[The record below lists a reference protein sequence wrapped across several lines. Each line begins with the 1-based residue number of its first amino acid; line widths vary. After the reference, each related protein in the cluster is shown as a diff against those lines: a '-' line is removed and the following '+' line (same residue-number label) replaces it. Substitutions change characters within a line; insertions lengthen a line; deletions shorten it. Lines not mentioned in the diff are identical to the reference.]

1 VRYKRSV
8 ASRVLL
14 LATKDTI
21 AYGERGGRPAIAT
34 GAELLATVP
43 AAGRPADV
51 TVEDVMTEPGWDIS
65 AATMLMLA
73 RRVRAAVLD
82 EGFDGVVV
90 THGTDTVEQ
99 TAYLTDLLAGPAAT
113 RAGIVFTGAVRRLDA
128 PDTDGPG
135 NLADALTAA
144 VDPVVRQAGTVGCFG
159 GELHAARW
167 ITQVDAADAA
177 GFSSRPH
184 PVVGRVRD
192 GRVEPV
198 GTPPPR
204 PPDPPGQP
212 ESDVALIRTYPDMP
226 STLLTAAVDAGAAGI
241 VLEGTGGGNVP
252 VGLFATI
259 SDLTEW
265 GIPVVV
271 ASRAAHGDGA
281 LPDLDTGMGLAAKV
295 GAIGSRGLAA
305 TKARVALMVALG
317 TGNADAARAWFSR
330 L

>member
-1 VRYKRSV
+1 VR
-8 ASRVLL
+8 SRVLL

-21 AYGERGGRPAIAT
+21 AFGRRDGRPAVVT

-43 AAGRPADV
+43 AHRRPADV

-65 AATMLMLA
+65 AATMMLLA
-73 RRVRAAVLD
+73 RRVRTAILD

-113 RAGIVFTGAVRRLDA
+113 RGGIVFTGAARRLDA

-135 NLADALTAA
+135 NLADALTA
-144 VDPVVRQAGTVGCFG
+144 VTDPVVRHAGTVGCFH

-167 ITQVDAADAA
+167 ITQIDPARFTSA
-177 GFSSRPH
+177 PH
-184 PVVGRVRD
+184 PAVGRVRA
-192 GRVEPV
+192 GLVEPA
-198 GTPPPR
+198 GAPPRR

-241 VLEGTGGGNVP
+241 VLEGTGAGNVP
-252 VGLFATI
+252 VSLFTTI

-271 ASRAAHGDGA
+271 ASRAGGDGA
-281 LPDLDTGMGLAAKV
+281 LLDLDTGMGLAAQV
-295 GAIGSRGLAA
+295 GAIGSRGLTA

-317 TGNADAARAWFSR
+317 AGNADSARAWFRR